1 MDISVIEKSLESL
14 IDWIIGSDIHKI
26 REYINEISSNNS
38 GFNNRQIAEVIV
50 SEQSIKSGLSG
61 AITGAG
67 GLITLPVTIP
77 VDMVKAWKIQ
87 AFTIRC
93 IAEVYGYSSQT
104 TDLKTDIFLI
114 LSNGSIESI
123 KSFVMAEAL
132 KSAPKQA
139 QAIDAA
145 IKALNSIKTS
155 KTYVIK
161 KTKEQAL
168 KYIPKTAIQLGGKT
182 LRNYALRGVP
192 SILRGAIWK
201 LGGRKVAEK
210 TLQKSIGKAIPVIGA
225 VVGGGMDWYATQ
237 AVGRLAIDYYENSV
251 PELVNEV
258 FGLCE

>member
-14 IDWIIGSDIHKI
+14 IDWVIGSDISEIK
-26 REYINEISSNNS
+26 EYVNEISSNNS
-38 GFNNRQIAEVIV
+38 GCNNRQIAEVIV
-50 SEQSIKSGLSG
+50 SEQSINSGLLG

-104 TDLKTDIFLI
+104 TDLKTDIFLV

-139 QAIDAA
+139 L
-145 IKALNSIKTS
+145 KSLHSIKTS
-155 KTYVIK
+155 VIQKT
-161 KTKEQAL
+161 TKQAP
-168 KYIPKTAIQLGGKT
+168 KYIAKTALQLGGKP
-182 LRNYALRGVP
+182 LRNYALKGVP

-225 VVGGGMDWYATQ
+225 VVGGGMDWFATQ
-237 AVGRLAIDYYENSV
+237 AVGRLAIEYYENSV